1 MPSATARHSATAGL
15 VTHRP
20 AAIVLGTV
28 QDKVVDAAVAAAVGD
43 VSGV

>member
-20 AAIVLGTV
+20 AAIVFGAV
-28 QDKVVDAAVAAAVGD
+28 QGKVVAEAVAAAVGD